1 MLALVLYTAT
11 CASIVLSSPMKM
23 QSPYPSFQ
31 KWSKVNGRVYQPTER
46 DYRETIYTQ
55 NLATIKSTNGSW
67 TNKFADRTAEE
78 FATYLDCVESKSKTN
93 SNWKS
98 KRRSRAASSGR
109 HISSSMTNRF
119 GVLTALSNSNAGWP
133 TAPFNGC
140 DKHHA

>member
-31 KWSKVNGRVYQPTER
+31 KWSKVNGKVYQPTER

-93 SNWKS
+93 L
-98 KRRSRAASSGR
+98 RGASVVQTLNS
-109 HISSSMTNRF
+109 TNQF
-119 GVLTALSNSNAGWP
+119 ETNVTLVEACTQ
-133 TAPFNGC
+133 
-140 DKHHA
+140 

>member
-11 CASIVLSSPMKM
+11 CASIVLSSPMKI

-55 NLATIKSTNGSW
+55 NLATIKLTNGSW
-67 TNKFADRTAEE
+67 TNMFADRTAEE

-93 SNWKS
+93 L
-98 KRRSRAASSGR
+98 RGASVVQILNS
-109 HISSSMTNRF
+109 TNQF
-119 GVLTALSNSNAGWP
+119 ETNA
-133 TAPFNGC
+133 TLVNAC
-140 DKHHA
+140 SQ

>member
-55 NLATIKSTNGSW
+55 NLATIRLTNNSW

-93 SNWKS
+93 L
-98 KRRSRAASSGR
+98 RGASVVQTLNS
-109 HISSSMTNRF
+109 TNQF
-119 GVLTALSNSNAGWP
+119 ETNVTLVEACTQ
-133 TAPFNGC
+133 
-140 DKHHA
+140 